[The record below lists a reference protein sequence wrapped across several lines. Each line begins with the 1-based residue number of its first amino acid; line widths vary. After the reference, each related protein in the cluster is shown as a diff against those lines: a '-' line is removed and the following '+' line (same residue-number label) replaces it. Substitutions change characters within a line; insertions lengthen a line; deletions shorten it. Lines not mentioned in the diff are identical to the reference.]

1 MKYEAVIFDLFGT
14 LVDSISLEE
23 HRRVVSQMASALS
36 VPSDDFGRL
45 WLDTSYKRATGVFQ
59 NKEANIEYI
68 CGILGVA
75 GEHTRIKLAAQ
86 ISTDCTKSLMNPRA
100 DAIGV
105 ISYLKLEGYKI
116 ALISNCSPE
125 VPNIWKDTTFAPLFD
140 VAVFSC
146 SVGLMK
152 PDLQI
157 YQIATEKLA
166 VEPQSC
172 LYIGDG
178 TNQELTGASQTGM
191 HPVLIRA
198 SDEANGNPYRTNVD
212 EWDGPVISSLS
223 EVLDLVR

>member
-1 MKYEAVIFDLFGT
+1 
-14 LVDSISLEE
+14 
-23 HRRVVSQMASALS
+23 MASALS
-36 VPSDDFGRL
+36 VPSDDFERL

-68 CGILGVA
+68 CGILGIAV
-75 GEHTRIKLAAQ
+75 EHAQIKLAAQ
-86 ISTDCTKSLMNPRA
+86 ISTECTKSLMNPQPY
-100 DAIGV
+100 AIEV
-105 ISYLKLEGYKI
+105 ISHLKLEGYKT

-125 VPNIWKDTTFAPLFD
+125 VPSIWKDTAFAPLFD

-152 PDLQI
+152 PDLRI

-178 TNQELTGASQTGM
+178 TNQELTGAAQIGM

-198 SDEANGNPYRTNVD
+198 FDKASDNPYRTNVE
-212 EWDGPVISSLS
+212 EWDGPVISSLR
-223 EVLDLVR
+223 EVLTLVRRL